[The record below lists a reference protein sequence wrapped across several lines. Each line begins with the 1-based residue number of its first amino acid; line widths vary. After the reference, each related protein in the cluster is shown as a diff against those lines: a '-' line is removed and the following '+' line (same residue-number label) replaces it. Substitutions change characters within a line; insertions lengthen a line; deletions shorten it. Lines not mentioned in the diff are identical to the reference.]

1 MAPKQLTIKCHFGM
15 LFTKVIKMTL
25 KQRRI
30 DKGLTQ
36 AQCAGYLQ
44 IPLRTYKR
52 YESKEEKIDPIKYQ
66 YIVTRLNEYGLIDE
80 EHGTL
85 TISQIRSECSNI
97 FEQYNVEYAYLF
109 GSYAKGKETERSD
122 VDILVS
128 VEVDGL
134 RFFELAELL
143 REKLRKKVDLLNAEQ
158 LEKNPALVREIMRDG
173 IKIYG

>member
-1 MAPKQLTIKCHFGM
+1 MDWLTIIAIIGIAIFGI

-85 TISQIRSECSNI
+85 TISQIRSDLSNI
-97 FEQYNVEYAYLF
+97 MLSMLIFSVRMR
-109 GSYAKGKETERSD
+109 KEKKPKEATWIFWFPWRSMGC
-122 VDILVS
+122 VS
-128 VEVDGL
+128 
-134 RFFELAELL
+134 
-143 REKLRKKVDLLNAEQ
+143 LNWLNFCGTS
-158 LEKNPALVREIMRDG
+158 LEK
-173 IKIYG
+173 K